1 MSSRHGL
8 GGRLVRSAGSFGAS
22 GASGADERLKRFL
35 AFAGKLA
42 AHARERLRPLAAV
55 RHSMGAFALDPAERM
70 RAEQALRE
78 SEAKVR
84 RLVDSNI
91 MGVFEF
97 KVEWKVNEANEV
109 SITKANDAFLE
120 MVGYDREDLAA
131 GRLHWSELT
140 PPEWRA
146 ATERALAALTATG
159 TVPPYEKEYFRK
171 DGSRV
176 PVLVGAATFEEPRNQ
191 GVAFVLDLTERKRA
205 EQELRAS
212 ETRFRTFVDHATD
225 AFMLHREDGTVLEV
239 NRQACES
246 LGYARDELIGM
257 AVTDFDPDGNEA
269 LLQTIRERLA
279 AGEIATFES
288 HHRRKDGTVF
298 PVEVRLR
305 EFRQDGERF
314 AISLTRDIT
323 ERKRAE
329 SLLAGEKRIL
339 EMVAKGEQLARILE
353 SLCRL
358 VEEQASGVLASI
370 LLLDGDRLRHGGAP
384 SLPKAYTDV
393 IDGALIGP
401 SAGSCGTAAYRGEQ
415 VIVEDIATDPLW
427 TDYRAAA
434 LPHSLRACWS
444 TPIFSSQAEVI
455 ATFAM
460 YYREPRSPSP
470 RDQETI
476 EQITHLAGIAI
487 ERNRIQEALRRSEAH
502 LTEAQR
508 LTKTGSWAYDPST
521 GKSTY
526 WSYENFRIFGLDP
539 QEGPSSEIFWRHVHP
554 EDRDRVRERFGR
566 EAHAKTEY
574 ADDYRIILADG
585 TVKHIHDIG
594 HPVFDAGGKLVEFVG
609 TTVDVTERKRAE
621 EALHEIQTEL
631 AHANRVAMMG
641 QLTASIAHEV
651 NQPIAAAVTNANAA
665 LRWLSVE
672 RPDLEEA
679 RRALGRIVDNGNR
692 ASEVIGRIRALI
704 KKAPPQKDSVAIK
717 DAILEVVTLTHGEAV
732 KHRVLVRTR
741 LAEGLPPVEG
751 DRVQLQQVIL
761 NLVVNAFEAMSG
773 QNEAREMLISAEKA
787 EPDGVLV
794 AVRDSGPGLAA
805 EHLERLFEAF
815 YTTKPTGMGMGL
827 SICRSIIEAHGGR
840 LWASANDPRGA
851 VFQFTAPAYA
861 TVAS

>member
-1 MSSRHGL
+1 
-8 GGRLVRSAGSFGAS
+8 
-22 GASGADERLKRFL
+22 LKRFL

-42 AHARERLRPLAAV
+42 AHAHNRLRPLAAV
-55 RHSMGAFALDPAERM
+55 RRSVGAFALDPTERS
-70 RAEQALRE
+70 RAEQALRA

-97 KVEWKVNEANEV
+97 KFEWKTNEANEV
-109 SITKANDAFLE
+109 SLTEANDAFLE
-120 MVGYDREDLAA
+120 MVGYDREDLA
-131 GRLHWSELT
+131 GGCLHWTKLT

-146 ATERALAALTATG
+146 ATERVLAELTATG

-176 PVLVGAATFEEPRNQ
+176 PVLVGAATFEEPRSQ

-269 LLQTIRERLA
+269 LLQSIRERLA

-288 HHRRKDGTVF
+288 RHRRKDGTVF

-370 LLLDGDRLRHGGAP
+370 LLIDGDRLRHGGAP
-384 SLPKAYTDV
+384 SLPKAYTNA

-401 SAGSCGTAAYRGEQ
+401 SAGSCGTAAYRREQ

-427 TDYRAAA
+427 ADYREAA

-460 YYREPRSPSP
+460 YYPEPRSPSP
-470 RDQETI
+470 RDQDTI

-508 LTKTGSWAYDPST
+508 LTKTGSWAYDPAT

-566 EAHAKTEY
+566 EASAKREY

-594 HPVFDAGGKLVEFVG
+594 HPVFDAAGKLIEFVG
-609 TTVDVTERKRAE
+609 TTVDVTERKHAE
-621 EALHEIQTEL
+621 EALQEIQTEL

-773 QNEAREMLISAEKA
+773 QTEARELLISAEKA

-794 AVRDSGPGLAA
+794 AVRDSGPGLAP
-805 EHLERLFEAF
+805 EHIERLFEAF

-840 LWASANDPRGA
+840 LWASANEPRGA

-861 TVAS
+861 GVVS

>member
-1 MSSRHGL
+1 
-8 GGRLVRSAGSFGAS
+8 
-22 GASGADERLKRFL
+22 
-35 AFAGKLA
+35 
-42 AHARERLRPLAAV
+42 
-55 RHSMGAFALDPAERM
+55 
-70 RAEQALRE
+70 
-78 SEAKVR
+78 
-84 RLVDSNI
+84 
-91 MGVFEF
+91 
-97 KVEWKVNEANEV
+97 
-109 SITKANDAFLE
+109 
-120 MVGYDREDLAA
+120 
-131 GRLHWSELT
+131 
-140 PPEWRA
+140 
-146 ATERALAALTATG
+146 
-159 TVPPYEKEYFRK
+159 
-171 DGSRV
+171 
-176 PVLVGAATFEEPRNQ
+176 
-191 GVAFVLDLTERKRA
+191 
-205 EQELRAS
+205 
-212 ETRFRTFVDHATD
+212 
-225 AFMLHREDGTVLEV
+225 
-239 NRQACES
+239 
-246 LGYARDELIGM
+246 
-257 AVTDFDPDGNEA
+257 
-269 LLQTIRERLA
+269 
-279 AGEIATFES
+279 
-288 HHRRKDGTVF
+288 
-298 PVEVRLR
+298 
-305 EFRQDGERF
+305 
-314 AISLTRDIT
+314 
-323 ERKRAE
+323 
-329 SLLAGEKRIL
+329 LLAGEKRIL

-370 LLLDGDRLRHGGAP
+370 LLIDGNRLRHGRAP
-384 SLPKAYTDV
+384 SLPKAYTDA

-401 SAGSCGTAAYRGEQ
+401 SAGSCGTAAYRREQ

-427 TDYRAAA
+427 ADYRAAA

-444 TPIFSSQAEVI
+444 TPIFSSEGEVI

-470 RDQETI
+470 RDQDTI

-508 LTKTGSWAYDPST
+508 LTKTGSWAYDPAT

-526 WSYENFRIFGLDP
+526 WSDENFRIFGLDP

-566 EAHAKTEY
+566 EADAKREY

-594 HPVFDAGGKLVEFVG
+594 HPVFDAAGKLVEFVG

-732 KHRVLVRTR
+732 KHRVLVKTR
-741 LAEGLPPVEG
+741 LAEGLPSVEG

-773 QNEAREMLISAEKA
+773 QTQARELLISAERA

-794 AVRDSGPGLAA
+794 AVRDSGPGLAPDN
-805 EHLERLFEAF
+805 LERLFEVF
-815 YTTKPTGMGMGL
+815 YTTKSSGMGMGL

-861 TVAS
+861 GVAS

>member
-1 MSSRHGL
+1 MSRHGL
-8 GGRLVRSAGSFGAS
+8 GGRFVRSAGGLGAS

-42 AHARERLRPLAAV
+42 AHARGRLRPLAAV
-55 RHSMGAFALDPAERM
+55 RRSVGAFALDPTERK
-70 RAEQALRE
+70 RAEQALRA

-97 KVEWKVNEANEV
+97 KVEWKTNEANEV
-109 SITKANDAFLE
+109 SLTEANDAFLE

-131 GRLHWSELT
+131 GRLHWAQLT

-146 ATERALAALTATG
+146 ATERALAELTATG

-171 DGSRV
+171 DGSRA

-212 ETRFRTFVDHATD
+212 ENRFRTFVDHATD

-239 NRQACES
+239 NREACES

-269 LLQTIRERLA
+269 LLQSIRERLA

-288 HHRRKDGTVF
+288 RHRRKDGTVF

-305 EFRQDGERF
+305 EFRQDGGRF

-384 SLPKAYTDV
+384 SLPKAYTDA

-401 SAGSCGTAAYRGEQ
+401 SAGSCGTAAYRREQ

-427 TDYRAAA
+427 TGYRDAA

-460 YYREPRSPSP
+460 YYPEPRSPGP
-470 RDQETI
+470 RDQDTI

-502 LTEAQR
+502 LMEAQR

-526 WSYENFRIFGLDP
+526 WSDENFRIFGLDP
-539 QEGPSSEIFWRHVHP
+539 QEGPSSEIFWRHLHP

-566 EAHAKTEY
+566 EAHAKREY
-574 ADDYRIILADG
+574 VDDYRIVLADG

-594 HPVFDAGGKLVEFVG
+594 HPVFDAEGKLVEFVG
-609 TTVDVTERKRAE
+609 TTVDVTERKRSE

-631 AHANRVAMMG
+631 AHANRVATMG

-692 ASEVIGRIRALI
+692 AGEVIGRIRALI

-717 DAILEVVTLTHGEAV
+717 DAILDVVALTHGEAV

-773 QNEAREMLISAEKA
+773 QHEARELLISAEKA

-794 AVRDSGPGLAA
+794 AVGDSGPGLAP

-840 LWASANDPRGA
+840 LWASANEPRGA

-861 TVAS
+861 GVAS